1 MYEAHMLP
9 RCRHRP
15 PCLCSEEPAGHRA
28 RHSSYAAL
36 QRQGPI
42 CTYVSLDDIDGV
54 EGYFYSKMC
63 VLAKLTCAWYAADPD
78 AWSTVA
84 EEPFVEA
91 SKSPALWRAL
101 YIPVF
106 SAQRV
111 HWTHQVLLSSI
122 TLGDSNKEAYKQ
134 Q

>member
-1 MYEAHMLP
+1 MCTL
-9 RCRHRP
+9 
-15 PCLCSEEPAGHRA
+15 
-28 RHSSYAAL
+28 AA
-36 QRQGPI
+36 
-42 CTYVSLDDIDGV
+42 
-54 EGYFYSKMC
+54 M
-63 VLAKLTCAWYAADPD
+63 TCAVHAADPD

-91 SKSPALWRAL
+91 IKSPALWRAL

-111 HWTHQVLLSSI
+111 HWKRQVLLSST
-122 TLGDSNKEAYKQ
+122 TLVDSNQEAYKQ